1 MSREVPVPNPPLSR
15 KEASAFAKLSQQDKA
30 AIDDGILSCVRPRWQ
45 KVTMVVSVA
54 ENKLGGRY
62 PQFSYVLY
70 AERIRLLA
78 KQGRLESQGNLRY
91 MRFSEVRLPDEN

>member
-1 MSREVPVPNPPLSR
+1 
-15 KEASAFAKLSQQDKA
+15 
-30 AIDDGILSCVRPRWQ
+30 
-45 KVTMVVSVA
+45 MVVIRA
-54 ENKLGGRY
+54 EEKLRGRY

-78 KQGRLESQGNLRY
+78 KQGHLKSQGNLRY